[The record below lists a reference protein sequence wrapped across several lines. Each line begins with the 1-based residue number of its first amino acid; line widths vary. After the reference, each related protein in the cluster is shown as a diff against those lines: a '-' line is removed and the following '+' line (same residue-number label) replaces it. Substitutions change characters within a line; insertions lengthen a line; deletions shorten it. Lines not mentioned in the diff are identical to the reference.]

1 MNFNAMIMTLTRMTV
16 HELQDRYIEVFGERT
31 RSNHKQYLIK
41 RIAWRLQAQHEGDL
55 SLRARR
61 RARELANDADLRVR
75 APTESQAT
83 VPVEGDL
90 VVRAKFD
97 VPIDERL
104 PMPGTVLSR
113 EYKGRV
119 VLVRVLRRGFEYEG
133 EVYRSLSAVTK
144 AVTGSHWNGYHF
156 FGLKPPPKNGGES

>member
-1 MNFNAMIMTLTRMTV
+1 MNLNLTIEVLKRMTV
-16 HELQDRYIEVFGERT
+16 SELQDRHIEAFGERT

-61 RARELANDADLRVR
+61 RAMELANDADLRVR
-75 APTESQAT
+75 PPREST
-83 VPVEGDL
+83 STIPVEGDL

-97 VPIDERL
+97 VPADARL

-119 VLVRVLRRGFEYEG
+119 VLARVLRRGFEYEG
-133 EVYRSLSAVTK
+133 EVYRSLTAVTK
-144 AVTGSHWNGYHF
+144 AITGRHWNGYHF
-156 FGLKPPPKNGGES
+156 FGLKPPTKNGGQS